1 MCPGGVV
8 TENVRGRYR
17 GRMWEI
23 GRQENTIFF
32 ILFQNP
38 PKIPCPYFFTT
49 PPKKGKPF
57 FRQLIG
63 KNYLG

>member
-23 GRQENTIFF
+23 GRQDNTIFF
-32 ILFQNP
+32 YSFSEP
-38 PKIPCPYFFTT
+38 PKNTMPLFFYYT
-49 PPKKGKPF
+49 PKKGKALF
-57 FRQLIG
+57 
-63 KNYLG
+63 